1 MRRRKLTFEV
11 ITKSILAFSF
21 GALVGLGSYHLTGLF
36 HARAAFAATEDAP
49 TLEFPKTVSDT
60 PAESFAQKSKLYK
73 PSGPSSP
80 SLAWYYF
87 ESPQPEPEEGIEK
100 EPEEEK
106 GGEANVLS
114 SEGAEAAAEH

>member
-21 GALVGLGSYHLTGLF
+21 GALVGLGSYHLAGLF
-36 HARAAFAATEDAP
+36 HARAAFAATEDVP
-49 TLEFPKTVSDT
+49 TLEFPKTVSDA
-60 PAESFAQKSKLYK
+60 PAESFAQESKLYK

-87 ESPQPEPEEGIEK
+87 ESLQPEPEEEPK
-100 EPEEEK
+100 EQTTEEPTTE
-106 GGEANVLS
+106 E
-114 SEGAEAAAEH
+114 